1 MQGNEPSLNR
11 RMFLRGAAGVLGA
24 VAAPGLLAACT
35 RNDAQSEASPAADP
49 DPGTAPENLDFEA
62 PDGGGS
68 ADGLRVGLLVP
79 TSGVYTTLGSAM
91 VQGFN
96 LFVGENLDAFGGRR
110 IETVTVDEGETPE
123 SGVEAAQRLLNEEQV
138 DLVVGIVS
146 SGVALNVRDL
156 FDQGQVPLIIANAG
170 AGALTGQAR
179 SPYLFRTSFSNAQE
193 GYALGQYMYDNVTE
207 QGVYLIGPD
216 YAAGIEHLVG
226 FRKAYEEAGGV
237 VLRESHPAF
246 ATTEDYTPFLDEI
259 KEIDAEA
266 VWAFF
271 SGAEAVRFVQ
281 QYAEAGLQDDVPL
294 LGTPLTDENWIEAQ
308 GDAAE
313 GVRSSLHYAL
323 DLDLDRNRQFVS
335 AYQAAYG
342 VMPSSFSVQ
351 AYDAAQLLALGL
363 QATEGDTSNMEAF
376 IEAMASIEEIDSP
389 RGAFTL
395 DGNRNPVQSFY
406 LRTVEDGE
414 IVYTEDLGVV
424 ADPLN

>member
-1 MQGNEPSLNR
+1 MQGKQPRLGR
-11 RMFLRGAAGVLGA
+11 RAFLRGTAGALGVA
-24 VAAPGLLAACT
+24 AAPGLLAACS
-35 RNDAQSEASPAADP
+35 RDGAESVASPADDN

-62 PDGGGS
+62 PADGGS
-68 ADGLRVGLLVP
+68 ADALRVGLLVP

-91 VQGFN
+91 IQGFN
-96 LFVGENLDAFGGRR
+96 LYVGENLDAFGGRR
-110 IETVTVDEGETPE
+110 VETVTVDEGETPE
-123 SGVEAAQRLLNEEQV
+123 SGVQAAQRLLNEEQAEI
-138 DLVVGIVS
+138 VVGIVS

-170 AGALTGQAR
+170 AGALTGQAK

-193 GYALGQYMYDNVTE
+193 GYALGQYMYDNVAE
-207 QGVYLIGPD
+207 RGVYLIGPD

-226 FRKAYEEAGGV
+226 FRMAFEEAGGV

-246 ATTEDYTPFLDEI
+246 ATTEDYSPFLDEI
-259 KEIDAEA
+259 QEIEAEA

-281 QYAEAGLQDDVPL
+281 QYAEAGLKDDVPL
-294 LGTPLTDENWIEAQ
+294 LGTPLTDENWVEAQ

-313 GVRSSLHYAL
+313 GIRSSLHYAL
-323 DLDLDRNRQFVS
+323 DLDLERNNQFVS

-342 VMPSSFSVQ
+342 VAPSSFSVQ

-363 QATEGDTSNMEAF
+363 QATDGDASNKEAL
-376 IEAMASIEEIDSP
+376 IEAMAAVEEIDSP

-395 DGNRNPVQSFY
+395 DENRNPVQNFY
-406 LRTVEDGE
+406 LRTVEDGK
-414 IVYTEDLGVV
+414 IVHTEDLGVV